1 MATLAQ
7 TVASVQAQLG
17 CAYEH
22 IFVDGGSTDGTLEY
36 LKALP
41 GSPRILEGV
50 GGGIAHAM
58 STGAEAATGEFL
70 CHLHSDDYFLHPRVL
85 ARVHA
90 HLQAQPADWLFGRVL
105 FDHDGALVPEPFIVP
120 SYSYGNLVKRNF
132 VPHPATFI
140 RATVFRELGGFRRDL
155 KFAMDYEFFLR
166 LGRAHPPLALRE
178 ALSVFR
184 VHEGSTTVKNQLASF
199 EEDHAVRRRYMGTGL
214 VEQFAHKLRYLVRRR
229 RLLASLAKG

>member
-58 STGAEAATGEFL
+58 NTGAEAATGEFL

-166 LGRAHPPLALRE
+166 L
-178 ALSVFR
+178 
-184 VHEGSTTVKNQLASF
+184 
-199 EEDHAVRRRYMGTGL
+199 
-214 VEQFAHKLRYLVRRR
+214 
-229 RLLASLAKG
+229 SLIHI

>member
-58 STGAEAATGEFL
+58 NTGAEAATGEFL

-105 FDHDGALVPEPFIVP
+105 FDHDGALV
-120 SYSYGNLVKRNF
+120 
-132 VPHPATFI
+132 
-140 RATVFRELGGFRRDL
+140 
-155 KFAMDYEFFLR
+155 
-166 LGRAHPPLALRE
+166 
-178 ALSVFR
+178 LSLI
-184 VHEGSTTVKNQLASF
+184 HI
-199 EEDHAVRRRYMGTGL
+199 
-214 VEQFAHKLRYLVRRR
+214 
-229 RLLASLAKG
+229 